1 MGKHNNP
8 SKFNSC
14 GDSCP
19 VDSVSYDMAQDFI
32 RKLNLKTQKRY
43 RLPTEAE
50 WEYACRA
57 GGSALYCGG
66 NEIGQLAWYEGNSGN
81 KSLPFERRA
90 SDTCQL
96 DYGGGYSLPVALRM
110 PNAWGL
116 YDMSGNLAEWV
127 QDNAHYNYE
136 GAPTDGSAW
145 NTPDTGEFSSYR
157 VLRGGSWNSGAR
169 YTGATYRNFV
179 DATITSA
186 DIGFRVVRSLP

>member
-1 MGKHNNP
+1 
-8 SKFNSC
+8 
-14 GDSCP
+14 
-19 VDSVSYDMAQDFI
+19 
-32 RKLNLKTQKRY
+32 
-43 RLPTEAE
+43 
-50 WEYACRA
+50 
-57 GGSALYCGG
+57 
-66 NEIGQLAWYEGNSGN
+66 
-81 KSLPFERRA
+81 
-90 SDTCQL
+90 
-96 DYGGGYSLPVALRM
+96 M